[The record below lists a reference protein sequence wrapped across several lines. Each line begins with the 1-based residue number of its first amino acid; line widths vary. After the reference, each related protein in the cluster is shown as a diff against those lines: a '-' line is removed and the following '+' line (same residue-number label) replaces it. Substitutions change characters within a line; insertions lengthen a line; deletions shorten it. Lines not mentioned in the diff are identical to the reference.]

1 MNIINKFL
9 FFSLKMVHPYNHG
22 DYVILIYLLR
32 ICLGIFRGYK
42 VTKKNALHHR
52 SRYYG
57 EKKRRKG
64 MPALYCL

>member
-32 ICLGIFRGYK
+32 VCTATKLR
-42 VTKKNALHHR
+42 KKNALHHR